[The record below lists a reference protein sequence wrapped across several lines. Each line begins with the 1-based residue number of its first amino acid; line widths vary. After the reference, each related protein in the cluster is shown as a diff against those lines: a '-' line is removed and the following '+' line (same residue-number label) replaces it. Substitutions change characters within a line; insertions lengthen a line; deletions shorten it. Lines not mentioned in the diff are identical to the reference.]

1 MKAIL
6 ITVRTDS
13 SRLSNKA
20 LRKISEKTTIEL
32 LITNLKKSRLSDK
45 IILCTTDRKIDD
57 ELCDIAERSGISFHR
72 GSVEDK
78 LVRWKTACEKND
90 VDFFVTADGDDL
102 FCEPCLI
109 DKAFE
114 QYEKDKSIDF
124 IKSDGIICGAFTY
137 GIKASALF
145 KVCEIKDSSNTEMMW
160 VYFTETGL
168 FNVRQLEN
176 IDQKFYR
183 DDIRMT
189 LDYEEDLEFFKSVIE
204 HFRVIGKDYP
214 NLEEIVDLLND
225 QPEISK
231 INIHKQDEWKKN
243 QDKHTKLVLR
253 K

>member
-1 MKAIL
+1 MKAIF

-13 SRLSNKA
+13 TRLPNKA
-20 LRKISEKTTIEL
+20 LKKINKKTTIEL
-32 LITNLKKSRLSDK
+32 LIQNLKKSKLCNQ

-57 ELCDIAERSGISFHR
+57 ELCKIAEKSKIKIHR
-72 GSVEDK
+72 GSTDDK
-78 LVRWKTACEKND
+78 LDRWRSACEKNK

-102 FCEPCLI
+102 FCEPELI

-145 KVCEIKDSSNTEMMW
+145 KVCEIKGTLNTEMMW

-168 FNVRQLEN
+168 FNVHQLQN
-176 IDQKFYR
+176 VDQKFYR
-183 DDIRMT
+183 NDIRMT

-204 HFRVIGKDYP
+204 HFYAEGKDYP
-214 NLEEIVDLLND
+214 NLEDIVNLIDQ

-231 INIHKQDEWKKN
+231 INIHRQNEWKKN

>member
-1 MKAIL
+1 MNGIL

-13 SRLSNKA
+13 SRLPQKA
-20 LRKISEKTTIEL
+20 LLKIHGKTTIEI
-32 LITNLKKSRLSDK
+32 LIERIKRSRKTNK
-45 IILCTTDRKIDD
+45 IVLCTTSRPIDD
-57 ELCDIAERSGISFHR
+57 ELCKIAKKHNIEHYR

-78 LVRWKTACEKND
+78 LVRWLGACEEHKI
-90 VDFFVTADGDDL
+90 DFFVTADGDDL
-102 FCEPCLI
+102 LCEPYLI

-189 LDYEEDLEFFKSVIE
+189 LDYEEDLDFFKSVIE
-204 HFRVIGKDYP
+204 HFRVVGKDYP

-225 QPEISK
+225 RPEISK
-231 INIHKQDEWKKN
+231 INIHKQNEWKKN